1 MKNFRRLLAIGAM
14 LLGAMGAG
22 AHAQNYPSRAISLVV
37 PFAAGGPTDTIA
49 RIFADRLRQSLGQT
63 VVVENTTGA
72 AGTIGTGRVV
82 RAAPDGYTV
91 LIGHWSTH
99 VVNGA
104 IYPLPFDL
112 LNAFEPISLFAPT
125 PPLLVA

>member
-1 MKNFRRLLAIGAM
+1 MVMKKLLTAIVA
-14 LLGAMGAG
+14 AAACVIAAG
-22 AHAQNYPSRAISLVV
+22 AHAQTYPTRPITLVV

-49 RIFADRLRQSLGQT
+49 RIFAERLRASLGQT

-72 AGTIGTGRVV
+72 AGTIGTGKVV

-99 VVNGA
+99 GS
-104 IYPLPFDL
+104 P
-112 LNAFEPISLFAPT
+112 
-125 PPLLVA
+125 